1 MCVCVCE
8 GAKKQEKQALHWE
21 IEEVR
26 WSLSEMRNT
35 RDEAYLSVCRP
46 SVAARCRDIF
56 VQGVRGREA
65 QQQHRTGKSER
76 RVVFARVEE
85 GGVWVSAT
93 KENRVAQM

>member
-1 MCVCVCE
+1 VCVCVCE

-26 WSLSEMRNT
+26 WSLSEMRNA

-56 VQGVRGREA
+56 VCKASEDGR
-65 QQQHRTGKSER
+65 RSSSTGQ
-76 RVVFARVEE
+76 
-85 GGVWVSAT
+85 
-93 KENRVAQM
+93 ENRKEGLSLQESRKEEYG